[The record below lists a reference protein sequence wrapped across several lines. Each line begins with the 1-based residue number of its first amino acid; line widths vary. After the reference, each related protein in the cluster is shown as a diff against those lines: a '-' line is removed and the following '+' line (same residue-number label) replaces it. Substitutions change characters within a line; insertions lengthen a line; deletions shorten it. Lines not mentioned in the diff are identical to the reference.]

1 MRVLIKALERTADF
15 MSGRGTAIIL
25 IAAILI
31 GAAMGTLWPGSETL
45 LSGLIDYTILLLVFL
60 LLFEVRL
67 QSLLSSSNRWRFIAA
82 AIVANFV
89 IIPVLGFAI
98 ASVFLSAYPLLFI
111 GLVVYF
117 LAPCTDW
124 FLAFTRLAKG
134 NTALG
139 AALLPINMIIQLLLY
154 PLYLQWFGF
163 GAVGIEAGEVF
174 QTLWTWFLI
183 PLVLAVSARF
193 IAEKLLS
200 KSHFDVVLA
209 VVSVTVPILLAVLV
223 WQIMAVNIGTLTANV
238 AVLPLIFGAIFL
250 FFVATYFLSELISKW
265 MRLSYQDRVLMTMTT
280 AARNAPMM
288 LVITMV
294 TLPDQPVIYAAII
307 VGMLVELP
315 HLIALKGVLMRQRD
329 KATDLALEPG
339 R

>member
-1 MRVLIKALERTADF
+1 M
-15 MSGRGTAIIL
+15 
-25 IAAILI
+25 
-31 GAAMGTLWPGSETL
+31 
-45 LSGLIDYTILLLVFL
+45 
-60 LLFEVRL
+60 
-67 QSLLSSSNRWRFIAA
+67 
-82 AIVANFV
+82 
-89 IIPVLGFAI
+89 
-98 ASVFLSAYPLLFI
+98 SAYPLLFI

-139 AALLPINMIIQLLLY
+139 AALLPINMIILLLLY
-154 PLYLQWFGF
+154 PLYLQWFCF
-163 GAVGIEAGEVF
+163 GAGGIEAGEVF

-250 FFVATYFLSELISKW
+250 FFVATYFLSELTSKW

-329 KATDLALEPG
+329 NATDLALEPG

>member
-1 MRVLIKALERTADF
+1 M
-15 MSGRGTAIIL
+15 
-25 IAAILI
+25 
-31 GAAMGTLWPGSETL
+31 
-45 LSGLIDYTILLLVFL
+45 

-67 QSLLSSSNRWRFIAA
+67 QSILSSSNRWQFIAA
-82 AIVANFV
+82 AILANFL

-98 ASVFLSAYPLLFI
+98 ASLFLSAHPLFFI
-111 GLVVYF
+111 GLVIYF

-154 PLYLQWFGF
+154 PFYLQWFGF
-163 GAVGIEAGEVF
+163 GAVGIEAGEIF

-193 IAEKLLS
+193 LAERLLN
-200 KSHFDVVLA
+200 KSQFDTVQAL
-209 VVSVTVPILLAVLV
+209 VSVTVPLLLAVLV
-223 WQIMAVNIGTLTANV
+223 WQIMAVNIGTLMTNV
-238 AVLPLIFGAIFL
+238 AVLPLIFGAIFV
-250 FFVATYFLSELISKW
+250 FFIATYFLSEILSKW
-265 MRLSYQDRVLMTMTT
+265 MRLSYPDRVLMTMTT

-294 TLPDQPVIYAAII
+294 TLPDQPIIYAAII
-307 VGMLVELP
+307 IGMLVELP
-315 HLIALKGVLMRQRD
+315 HLIALKSVLLRQQD
-329 KATDLALEPG
+329 KAGNLVLERG
-339 R
+339 G